1 MCIFFSKIK
10 ENKNNLS
17 KNVIFQINFG
27 GANLLTNLLVLDFGG
42 GDSLPIAKVV
52 NLGGRL
58 VGCVWV
64 WRVSKRVVNKSSS
77 NMHYLVKLVFK

>member
-1 MCIFFSKIK
+1 MELWYAFVLESFFFFFPCLCICFSKIK

-27 GANLLTNLLVLDFGG
+27 GANPLINLLVLDSEG
-42 GDSLPIAKVV
+42 GDSLPIAEVV

-58 VGCVWV
+58 VGCG
-64 WRVSKRVVNKSSS
+64 RSSVE
-77 NMHYLVKLVFK
+77 L